1 MQGLVVED
9 AISGLKSGK
18 AAGAK
23 TLAVC
28 TSTNRSVLLESGA
41 NPDFIVD
48 DLAGVS
54 VCLVDGKLEISFN
67 SQQN

>member
-1 MQGLVVED
+1 LVVED
-9 AISGLKSGK
+9 AISGLKAGK

-28 TSTNRSVLLESGA
+28 TSTTQSVLLESDA

-48 DLAGVS
+48 DLTR
-54 VCLVDGKLEISFN
+54 
-67 SQQN
+67 